1 VAGCSDRSAGD
12 EDVGEF
18 GDRGGGTSTGY
29 EGVQYGGVADMKAM
43 LLAGLIGL
51 FAITP
56 SSAQET
62 DCPCEIEIESSGLT
76 FDGQLRLARY
86 KIIGDGFNRR
96 SVEAYRQQTRFERGM
111 LLEPS
116 ASWFVQNAPCG
127 SKKFC
132 VSSVIFV
139 GDVSGPAG
147 GVTMLITMKKR
158 K

>member
-1 VAGCSDRSAGD
+1 
-12 EDVGEF
+12 
-18 GDRGGGTSTGY
+18 
-29 EGVQYGGVADMKAM
+29 MKAM
-43 LLAGLIGL
+43 FLAGLIGL

-76 FDGQLRLARY
+76 FDSQLRLARY
-86 KIIGDGFNRR
+86 KIIGEGFNRR
-96 SVEAYRQQTRFERGM
+96 SVEAYRQQTKFERGM
-111 LLEPS
+111 FLEPS

-139 GDVSGPAG
+139 GDDSGPDG
-147 GVTMLITMKKR
+147 GVTMIITMKKR